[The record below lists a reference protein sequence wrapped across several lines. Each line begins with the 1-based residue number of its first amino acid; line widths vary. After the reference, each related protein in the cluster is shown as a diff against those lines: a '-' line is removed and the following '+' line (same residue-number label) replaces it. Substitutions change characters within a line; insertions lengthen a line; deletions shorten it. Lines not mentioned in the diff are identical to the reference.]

1 MKKAVLLCIIG
12 LALLMSCNKVE
23 SSEFYVINGEI
34 KNFEGEIYLIPAE
47 DTIYY
52 SNNFR
57 RDTATVRDGKFKFRL
72 STKCKTPLPFRI
84 RTENSITA
92 SFILEPQNQSIKIDS
107 INSSTRPRILSEN
120 SVINSEYL
128 ILDERRRPSKE
139 EKDSTFKKMY
149 SSNYSNDS
157 IQKIAFIARGKYDEQ
172 TLSILKDFSKDY
184 PESYVSFWFLVSL
197 QFNMGYNIE
206 IENAYAYLSPNI
218 KNTEVGKI
226 FEKKMLMSKMAQKG
240 SYFPEVETN

>member
-1 MKKAVLLCIIG
+1 MKKIVLLFITG
-12 LALLMSCNKVE
+12 LTVLMSCNKPQTP
-23 SSEFYVINGEI
+23 EFYLINGEI
-34 KNFEGEIYLIPAE
+34 ENFEGEIYLIRTT

-52 SNNFR
+52 LNNFR
-57 RDTATVRDGKFKFRL
+57 QDTATVRDGKFEFRL

-84 RTENSITA
+84 RTENSMTA

-107 INSSTRPRILSEN
+107 INSSTRPRILTEN
-120 SVINSEYL
+120 SIINSEYL
-128 ILDERRRPSKE
+128 ILDERRRFSKE
-139 EKDSTFKKMY
+139 EIESTFKRIY

-157 IQKIAFIARGKYDEQ
+157 IEKLAFIARGKYNEQ

-184 PESYVSFWFLVSL
+184 TESFVSFWFLVSL
-197 QFNMGYNIE
+197 QFSLGNHIE
-206 IENAYAYLSPNI
+206 IENAYENLSPNI

-226 FEKKMLMSKMAQKG
+226 FEQRMLMSKMVQKG